1 MMIGNLSTSLT
12 KPRLPT
18 LAEIERRRHELL
30 TLAGLHS
37 QHQTSPASLDP
48 ASPPTRALPTP
59 EPLPASVPR
68 RPSAELELE

>member
-1 MMIGNLSTSLT
+1 MTRNLSMSLT

-18 LAEIERRRHELL
+18 LAEIERRRRQLL
-30 TLAGLHS
+30 TQAGLHS

-59 EPLPASVPR
+59 EPLPLS
-68 RPSAELELE
+68 